1 MIVWPV
7 SKQSR
12 IIKDDIS
19 GGEGKDDNMLAL
31 HSPIGYAE
39 KRKEEGGDT
48 VTQSTETPAA
58 DRCRRRASNDE

>member
-48 VTQSTETPAA
+48 V
-58 DRCRRRASNDE
+58 DRDAGS